1 MAKREVLEIG
11 KEKWDVVSLRSMT
24 EEKALRVLG
33 KSYKA
38 DQIRNAWKQ
47 ANKKK

>member
-1 MAKREVLEIG
+1 MAKTVVIEIG
-11 KEKWDVVSLRSMT
+11 KEKWNATALQSIS
-24 EEKALRVLG
+24 EEKAVRVLG